1 MRTIEF
7 TDEEAALLRNAV
19 TAFLG
24 DFGHDEREVVDRLR
38 VLLAKLGNAP
48 GRGDS

>member
-19 TAFLG
+19 ISFLA

-38 VLLAKLGNAP
+38 SLLAKLG
-48 GRGDS
+48 DDQ

>member
-1 MRTIEF
+1 MRTIEL

-24 DFGHDEREVVDRLR
+24 DFGHDEQDVVDQLR
-38 VLLAKLGNAP
+38 VLLAKLGDQKVP
-48 GRGDS
+48 